1 VASLSMFNLNNNE
14 LRWLVHSNES
24 CHMTSNRNW
33 FQEYKPH
40 STKSNVYL
48 GNDTCH
54 NIHGNGKITIKLMSH
69 FISKLKKMIHFTT
82 WMKLTFF
89 TMVIQHQ

>member
-1 VASLSMFNLNNNE
+1 VASLSTSNLNNNE
-14 LRWLVHSNES
+14 LSWVVHSNEN

-54 NIHGNGKITIKLMSH
+54 NIHGNGKITINLTSC
-69 FISKLKKMIHFTT
+69 FISKKKNLIHFTT
-82 WMKLTFF
+82 KMKLTFF